1 MQIFIFFML
10 EITLFHCTLISF
22 LSQKSESGSF
32 RLKKGV
38 PCRRSSKESESKTK
52 ASLELAS
59 RTHFSKEDTTR
70 KSASR
75 KRSREKDVS
84 YESAPRKRSSEKSA
98 SHTSKQSST
107 KKAIQKRRF
116 SRSKSPD
123 NALERTQHKKAKCGT
138 SSCEG
143 QREKDKDSERSRHAQ
158 LVKNQGTSQA
168 PQVIMSECEFVML
181 H

>member
-1 MQIFIFFML
+1 MCL
-10 EITLFHCTLISF
+10 ADGPP
-22 LSQKSESGSF
+22 K
-32 RLKKGV
+32 R
-38 PCRRSSKESESKTK
+38 
-52 ASLELAS
+52 ASLKQRLALS
-59 RTHFSKEDTTR
+59 LRRGRISPRRTQQ
-70 KSASR
+70 
-75 KRSREKDVS
+75 EKVRLVS
-84 YESAPRKRSSEKSA
+84 VHVRRMRPMRVRPGSVHMRRMSAPWKHSSEKSA

-158 LVKNQGTSQA
+158 FVKNQGTSQA
-168 PQVIMSECEFVML
+168 PQVIMSECEYTML
-181 H
+181 Q